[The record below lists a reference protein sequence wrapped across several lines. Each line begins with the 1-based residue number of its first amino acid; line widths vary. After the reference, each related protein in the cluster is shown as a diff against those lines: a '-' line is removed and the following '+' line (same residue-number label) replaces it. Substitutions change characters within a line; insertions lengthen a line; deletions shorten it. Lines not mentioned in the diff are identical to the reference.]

1 MSWLIEAATVLNG
14 GRRREALIELAKT
27 LGVSPRTVRDWA
39 REGDMPK
46 HQQVAVRALVQ
57 VKTLGDQIS
66 KIREA
71 VDAII
76 SEKSDG

>member
-1 MSWLIEAATVLNG
+1 
-14 GRRREALIELAKT
+14 
-27 LGVSPRTVRDWA
+27 
-39 REGDMPK
+39 MPK